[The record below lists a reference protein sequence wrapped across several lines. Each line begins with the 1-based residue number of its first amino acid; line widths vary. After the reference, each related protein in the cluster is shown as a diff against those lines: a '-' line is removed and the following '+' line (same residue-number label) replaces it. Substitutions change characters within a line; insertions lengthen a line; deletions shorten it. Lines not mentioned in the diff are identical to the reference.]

1 MVLHKAILKEKYL
14 PYRLPHN
21 KQRRINKLD
30 IQIKED
36 DKSEE
41 FKDEYITIAIYN
53 IDIKGE
59 R

>member
-36 DKSEE
+36 DKSKE
-41 FKDEYITIAIYN
+41 FEDEYITIAIDSTY
-53 IDIKGE
+53 IKGE